1 VLLAS
6 YLRESVRRAW
16 VGVGACALICAGIFV
31 AAAAVP
37 DQPVGDAVGLID
49 GEDIA
54 VTGPMSVEV
63 VGGTAKTILRSGSD
77 VRVKSG
83 QARISLVE
91 GGQISI
97 CGPAHLSVLKSG
109 GAVTLALES
118 GAIRAR
124 LESEPAMNVYT
135 PQIQGQPV
143 AIGDE
148 PREFLVGFENAGV
161 MCVRT
166 YRGAMRLENQ
176 LSGQSVIVPQ
186 GGDVVLTNGQ
196 IDSLRNGAGH
206 CNCELQIVKA
216 RAFALPKNDVA
227 AGTAETAKSETAQN
241 SADVAGTGA
250 AARSGTA
257 SATATEEKPSKKEEP
272 IYTVDMPPL
281 RFDASAKVQP
291 APDPRLMVI
300 VRRVRV
306 RPTLIFQG
314 RVEGDPVTTAA
325 VMTPPQA
332 PAGTA
337 PAPAHVAPPP
347 AQGSVVDRVR
357 SFFHRL
363 WTRGG

>member
-1 VLLAS
+1 LRVLVRN
-6 YLRESVRRAW
+6 YRREFLRRA
-16 VGVGACALICAGIFV
+16 GVSAAGCAMVCAGIFV

-37 DQPVGDAVGLID
+37 DQPVGDAVGLIE

-63 VGGTAKTILRSGSD
+63 VGGMAKTILRSGSD

-97 CGPAHLSVLKSG
+97 CGPARLSVLKAG
-109 GAVTLALES
+109 GTVTVALES
-118 GAIRAR
+118 GAIHAR
-124 LESEPAMNVYT
+124 LEQEPKLSVYT
-135 PQIQGQPV
+135 AQIQGQPV

-148 PREFLVGFENAGV
+148 PREFLVGFESAGI

-166 YRGAMRLENQ
+166 YRGAMRLEQQ
-176 LSGQSVIVPQ
+176 LSGQSVLVPQ
-186 GGDVVLTNGQ
+186 GGDVTLANGQ
-196 IDSLRNGAGH
+196 IEALGNGAGH
-206 CNCELQIVKA
+206 CNCELQIAKA
-216 RAFALPKNDVA
+216 PAVPATAPVMNVSPAPGKDTARTEIVANPGEA
-227 AGTAETAKSETAQN
+227 AGAN
-241 SADVAGTGA
+241 
-250 AARSGTA
+250 
-257 SATATEEKPSKKEEP
+257 EKPIQKTEP

-291 APDPRLMVI
+291 EPDPRLMVI

-314 RVEGDPVTTAA
+314 RVEGEVVAA
-325 VMTPPQA
+325 ATPPPAVSA
-332 PAGTA
+332 PAKPT
-337 PAPAHVAPPP
+337 PPPP
-347 AQGSVVDRVR
+347 AQGSMADRVR

-363 WTRGG
+363 WSRSS

>member
-1 VLLAS
+1 VLLTD
-6 YLRESVRRAW
+6 YFREAVRRARLFA
-16 VGVGACALICAGIFV
+16 VVCAMVCAGFLV
-31 AAAAVP
+31 AAATTP
-37 DQPVGDAVGLID
+37 DQPVGDAVGLIE

-63 VGGTAKTILRSGSD
+63 VGGQAKTTLRSGSD

-109 GAVTLALES
+109 GAVTVALDS
-118 GAIRAR
+118 GAIHAR
-124 LESEPAMNVYT
+124 LEREPALSVYT
-135 PQIQGQPV
+135 AQIQGQPV

-148 PREFLVGFENAGV
+148 PRDFVVGFESAGI

-166 YRGAMRLENQ
+166 YRGAMRLEQQ
-176 LSGQSVIVPQ
+176 LSGQSVMVPQ
-186 GGDVVLTNGQ
+186 GGDVTLTNGQ
-196 IDSLRNGAGH
+196 IDALGNGAGL
-206 CNCELQIVKA
+206 CKCELQMAKA
-216 RAFALPKNDVA
+216 PVVPLPRNEMPPTTVESAKGETARNSGDA
-227 AGTAETAKSETAQN
+227 AG
-241 SADVAGTGA
+241 AG
-250 AARSGTA
+250 
-257 SATATEEKPSKKEEP
+257 EKPSKKEEP

-291 APDPRLMVI
+291 EPDPRLMVI

-314 RVEGDPVTTAA
+314 RVEGETVTTAVA
-325 VMTPPQA
+325 TPQQPPVASA
-332 PAGTA
+332 PASAA
-337 PAPAHVAPPP
+337 PAP

-357 SFFHRL
+357 SFFRKL
-363 WTRGG
+363 WTRGS

>member
-1 VLLAS
+1 VLPTGF
-6 YLRESVRRAW
+6 LRKSARRAW
-16 VGVGACALICAGIFV
+16 IFLGVCTLAGAAIFV
-31 AAAAVP
+31 ATTATA
-37 DQPVGDAVGLID
+37 DQPAGDSVGLIE

-63 VGGTAKTILRSGSD
+63 VGGAVKTILRSGSD

-109 GAVTLALES
+109 GAVTVALDS

-124 LESEPAMNVYT
+124 LEGAPAMSVYT
-135 PQIQGQPV
+135 PQIQGQPL

-148 PREFLVGFENAGV
+148 PRDFLVGFENPGV

-166 YRGAMRLENQ
+166 FRGAMRLEQQ
-176 LSGQSVIVPQ
+176 LGGQSVIVPQ
-186 GGDVVLTNGQ
+186 GGDIVLTNGQ

-206 CNCELQIVKA
+206 CNCELQIAKA
-216 RAFALPKNDVA
+216 PAVPLPKNEPPPRVVESAKGETADA
-227 AGTAETAKSETAQN
+227 AG
-241 SADVAGTGA
+241 
-250 AARSGTA
+250 
-257 SATATEEKPSKKEEP
+257 SATVEKPSKKEEP
-272 IYTVDMPPL
+272 IFTVDTPPL

-291 APDPRLMVI
+291 EPDLRLMVI

-314 RVEGDPVTTAA
+314 RVEGEPVTAA
-325 VMTPPQA
+325 A
-332 PAGTA
+332 
-337 PAPAHVAPPP
+337 VAPPAPPVSAAPAKAP
-347 AQGSVVDRVR
+347 AQTEGSVVDRVR
-357 SFFHRL
+357 SFFRRL
-363 WTRGG
+363 WTRGA